1 MKEKI
6 TNIVKVALF
15 VALCSVCAMVT
26 IPFGPV
32 PFTLQTFAFTLV
44 LFCLE
49 PNLAFSTT
57 LLYLAV
63 GALGAPVFSGMK
75 GGIGSVIGPTG
86 GFLIGYALSIFPL
99 GKLKELVCLK
109 VKKQTVKSVLLVIIG
124 FAMTLVAY
132 AFGCL
137 QYSFVAGVGIEVAFF
152 VAVVPFVMVDFIKI
166 VLAYFSSRIVNRLL

>member
-49 PNLAFSTT
+49 PKLAFSTI
-57 LLYLAV
+57 LLYLVV
-63 GALGAPVFSGMK
+63 GSLGAPVFSGMK
-75 GGIGSVIGPTG
+75 GGIGCVIGPTG
-86 GFLIGYALSIFPL
+86 GFLIGYVLSIFPL
-99 GKLKELVCLK
+99 GKLKEIVCFK
-109 VKKQTVKSVLLVIIG
+109 AKKRTVKSFLLVIVG

-132 AFGCL
+132 AFGCF
-137 QYSFVAGVGIEVAFF
+137 QYSFVAGVGVEVALL
-152 VAVVPFVMVDFIKI
+152 VAVVPFVLVDVIKI
-166 VLAYFSSRIVNRLL
+166 VLAYFVSKFINR